1 MCQNA
6 IQVSVLS
13 GIGSEMP
20 KCSNN
25 NHLFEQCWKSRTRN
39 AEGLETVS
47 RGCIVEHDKLPFF
60 CSYARNSRSVRHA
73 AGQFNI
79 ECCHGDYCNNGTFPE
94 LPPLVGDD
102 HDATR
107 LNHTQNK
114 LLLSIAIVGPL
125 LIVLLAIAIILPMR
139 RTHHKRLL
147 SLRTKQDP
155 ESYYAGDELLRATS
169 AGDSTL
175 RVCDILYEIDE
186 HHD

>member
-1 MCQNA
+1 MSLNF
-6 IQVSVLS
+6 IHV
-13 GIGSEMP
+13 
-20 KCSNN
+20 
-25 NHLFEQCWKSRTRN
+25 QCWKSRTRN

-60 CSYARNSRSVRHA
+60 CNYARNSRSVRHA

-94 LPPLVGDD
+94 LPPLVSDD

-107 LNHTQNK
+107 LDQAQNK
-114 LLLSIAIVGPL
+114 LLLSIAILGPV
-125 LIVLLAIAIILPMR
+125 LIIVLAIAIIVPMR

-175 RVCDILYEIDE
+175 RVSFFFIELKPVESSRLTFCLFARRNTCNTR
-186 HHD
+186 